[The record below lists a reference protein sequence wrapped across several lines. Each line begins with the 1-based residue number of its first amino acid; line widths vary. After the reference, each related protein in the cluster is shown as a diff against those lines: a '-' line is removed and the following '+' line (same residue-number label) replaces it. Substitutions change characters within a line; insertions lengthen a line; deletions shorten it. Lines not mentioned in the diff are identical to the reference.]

1 MKISDLFHI
10 TFENFK
16 NRKSRTA
23 FTILGLSIGIGA
35 ILFLVSLGYGLQH
48 MLLERI
54 TTAESLLTFTVA
66 SPDPDLISLNKNTLT
81 EIEKLKNVERV
92 SPKAVFSGQV
102 SLGELT
108 SETSINLIDYNYF
121 TLGGVIAQEG
131 RFFKEDRNK
140 EVVVNSSIAELLNLK
155 PEQVIG
161 ETLYFTF
168 FILEGDNGSEVSVI
182 EVERGFQVVGVI
194 DGTGVPGEIYLDR
207 EELLEIPV
215 QEYQLAK
222 VKMYDEKGMD
232 FVREE
237 LIVMGFMVS
246 ALSDI
251 IVQANQIFGVIQLVL
266 GIFGVVALVVAAI
279 GLINTMTISLLERT
293 SDIGIMRSI
302 GSSPGDI
309 KKIFLIESTIIGFL
323 GGLVGIIIGFL
334 GAEIFNILINI
345 LARTLGGEAVSLFYY
360 PLWFIFFIILLSTA
374 VGLIAGYW
382 PAKKA
387 SKLNPLEALRYK

>member
-92 SPKAVFSGQV
+92 SPKAVFPGQV

-121 TLGGVIAQEG
+121 TLGGIIAQEG
-131 RFFKEDRNK
+131 RFFKEDRDK

-334 GAEIFNILINI
+334 GAKIFNILINI

>member
-168 FILEGDNGSEVSVI
+168 FILEGDNESEVSVI